1 MNKNK
6 QYNCYT
12 VSKFIY
18 ISLKKYD
25 ILYII
30 NYFKEKRMKKKV
42 LLGSLLL
49 SLSLFAKDI
58 YNESLKEMNMYELS
72 NTYSK
77 EKIEK
82 SLKGYKNLKKES
94 LEELSQ
100 KAVLVD
106 IGALNVA
113 DLNTPINIEDK
124 LNLYV
129 ADFKDMSENSLG
141 DISDKGII
149 ERINKKY
156 STFKTIEKNSLIDTL
171 NIALSKGLT
180 TGYNVKIRDT
190 YANFNP
196 ELTLT
201 YGHNG
206 IKHADQLIA
215 LMKSEGI
222 DAKVQIEPKT
232 SAYLHMPEWGEPAT
246 PNIVMNN
253 GQIVITPLEYDLQF
267 EFKNKEDKIKFVEII
282 KKYAKKDEVDEKG
295 LIYDSWWQPFMQ
307 TEKIDGFQKLT
318 VNIASQGE
326 YDAYILTLPEKSDAL
341 IKELAKNKNL
351 KLKTKEIY
359 VNPSFYRFML
369 GEYK

>member
-1 MNKNK
+1 
-6 QYNCYT
+6 
-12 VSKFIY
+12 
-18 ISLKKYD
+18 
-25 ILYII
+25 
-30 NYFKEKRMKKKV
+30 MKKR
-42 LLGSLLL
+42 LLVGSILL
-49 SLSLFAKDI
+49 SFSLFAQDI
-58 YNESLKEMNMYELS
+58 YNESLKELDMVELA
-72 NTYSK
+72 NTYPK
-77 EKIEK
+77 EKVE
-82 SLKGYKNLKKES
+82 SNLKGYKKLKKEKF
-94 LEELSQ
+94 EDLSK

-106 IGALNVA
+106 LGAIEVE
-113 DLNTPINIEDK
+113 DLNNSKNIEEI
-124 LNLYV
+124 LRAYV
-129 ADFKDMSENSLG
+129 ADYKDTSENSLG
-141 DISDKGII
+141 NISDKGII

-156 STFKTIEKNSLIDTL
+156 STFKVIERNSLLDSL
-171 NIALSKGLT
+171 NTALSKGLT
-180 TGYNVKIRDT
+180 TGYNVKRIDT

-206 IKHADQLIA
+206 IKHAGQLIA

-232 SAYLHMPEWGEPAT
+232 SAYLHMPDWGEPAT
-246 PNIVMNN
+246 PNIVMKN
-253 GQIVITPLEYDLQF
+253 GQVVITPLEYDLKF
-267 EFKNKEDKIKFVEII
+267 EFENKDKKVRFIKAVE
-282 KKYAKKDEVDEKG
+282 KYAKKDEADEKG

-307 TEKIDGFQKLT
+307 TEKVDGFHKLI

-326 YDAYILTLPEKSDAL
+326 YEAFVLTLPEKSDAL

>member
-1 MNKNK
+1 
-6 QYNCYT
+6 
-12 VSKFIY
+12 
-18 ISLKKYD
+18 
-25 ILYII
+25 
-30 NYFKEKRMKKKV
+30 MKKRL
-42 LLGSLLL
+42 LLGSLIL
-49 SLSLFAKDI
+49 SFSLFAQDI
-58 YNESLKEMNMYELS
+58 YNESLEKMDMSELAT
-72 NTYSK
+72 TYPK

-82 SLKGYKNLKKES
+82 NLKGYKRIKKES
-94 LEELSQ
+94 LEELAQ

-106 IGALNVA
+106 LGAITVDELNYS
-113 DLNTPINIEDK
+113 DNIEK
-124 LNLYV
+124 LLNDYV
-129 ADFKDMSENSLG
+129 ADYNDRSENSLG
-141 DISDKGII
+141 NISDKGII

-156 STFKTIEKNSLIDTL
+156 STFKVIEKNSLIDSL

-180 TGYNVKIRDT
+180 TGYNVKRRDT

-206 IKHADQLIA
+206 IKHAGQLIA

-232 SAYLHMPEWGEPAT
+232 SAYLHMPDWGEPAT
-246 PNIVMNN
+246 PNIVMEN

-267 EFKNKEDKIKFVEII
+267 EFETKEEKIRFIKAVER
-282 KKYAKKDEVDEKG
+282 YAKKDEVDEKG
-295 LIYDSWWQPFMQ
+295 LIYDAWWQPFMQ
-307 TEKIDGFQKLT
+307 TEKVDGFKLLT

-326 YDAYILTLPEKSDAL
+326 YDAYILTLPEKSEAL
-341 IKELAKNKNL
+341 IKELAKNKEL
-351 KLKTKEIY
+351 KLRTKEIY

>member
-1 MNKNK
+1 
-6 QYNCYT
+6 
-12 VSKFIY
+12 
-18 ISLKKYD
+18 
-25 ILYII
+25 
-30 NYFKEKRMKKKV
+30 MKKK
-42 LLGSLLL
+42 LLIGSIIL
-49 SLSLFAKDI
+49 SFSLFAQDI
-58 YNESLKEMNMYELS
+58 YNESLNKLNMVELS

-82 SLKGYKNLKKES
+82 SLKGYKKLKKEK

-106 IGALNVA
+106 LGAITVDELNSSE
-113 DLNTPINIEDK
+113 NIENILEVYVNDYMDK
-124 LNLYV
+124 
-129 ADFKDMSENSLG
+129 SENSLG
-141 DISDKGII
+141 NISDKSII
-149 ERINKKY
+149 ERIDRKY
-156 STFKTIEKNSLIDTL
+156 STFKIIEKNSLIDSL
-171 NIALSKGLT
+171 NIALAKGLT
-180 TGYNVKIRDT
+180 TGYNVKERTT

-196 ELTLT
+196 ELSLT

-206 IKHADQLIA
+206 IKHAEQLIA

-232 SAYLHMPEWGEPAT
+232 SAYFHMPDWGEPAT
-246 PNIVMNN
+246 PNIVMEN

-267 EFKNKEDKIKFVEII
+267 EFESKADKMKFIKAIE
-282 KKYAKKDEVDEKG
+282 KYAKKDEVDEKG

-307 TEKIDGFQKLT
+307 TEKVEGFEKLI
-318 VNIASQGE
+318 VNIASQGD
-326 YDAYILTLPEKSDAL
+326 YDAFVLTLPEKSDAL

-351 KLKTKEIY
+351 KLRTKEIY